1 MVLLP
6 GFSFYYAGYS
16 VWNANIVQL
25 QSRYR
30 SADQTHP
37 EITQPDIPLPIAA
50 QASPDQP
57 QLLDQIQQWIFRGN
71 PVLKAAIAILV
82 IGIILLLR
90 FATEHW
96 QLSLAVKLG
105 LVALSAVVVTGLG
118 YTLIAK
124 TAVLVW
130 HWKAWD

>member
-1 MVLLP
+1 M
-6 GFSFYYAGYS
+6 
-16 VWNANIVQL
+16 
-25 QSRYR
+25 
-30 SADQTHP
+30 D
-37 EITQPDIPLPIAA
+37 
-50 QASPDQP
+50 
-57 QLLDQIQQWIFRGN
+57 FRGN

-124 TAVLVW
+124 TAVSVW
-130 HWKAWD
+130 H

>member
-1 MVLLP
+1 MD
-6 GFSFYYAGYS
+6 FSRKS
-16 VWNANIVQL
+16 SSQ
-25 QSRYR
+25 
-30 SADQTHP
+30 
-37 EITQPDIPLPIAA
+37 
-50 QASPDQP
+50 
-57 QLLDQIQQWIFRGN
+57 
-71 PVLKAAIAILV
+71 AAIAILV

-124 TAVLVW
+124 TAVSVW
-130 HWKAWD
+130 H